1 MLVVAR
7 HAVAGLPNRYRS
19 NPKEA
24 SAQPNSQND
33 PPHRQPRGRSIMSVA
48 ANKRLIREYVA
59 TWNEGRTQHLSNFWA
74 PDMIH
79 YTRSLKQTRDEVKN
93 VVADFMT
100 AFPDLHFE
108 IDDIFGEGD
117 RVVTR
122 MTANATHSGAYLGY
136 PPTGKKINCSVMGIA
151 RIEDGKI
158 AEHWGVTDELA
169 MMAQIGMLPEEFL
182 AAMT

>member
-1 MLVVAR
+1 MV
-7 HAVAGLPNRYRS
+7 H
-19 NPKEA
+19 
-24 SAQPNSQND
+24 
-33 PPHRQPRGRSIMSVA
+33 H
-48 ANKRLIREYVA
+48 
-59 TWNEGRTQHLSNFWA
+59 
-74 PDMIH
+74 
-79 YTRSLKQTRDEVKN
+79 TRSLQQTCDEVK
-93 VVADFMT
+93 VVVSDFMS

-108 IDDIFGEGD
+108 IDDIFGEND

-122 MTANATHSGAYLGY
+122 MTANATHSGAYLGF

-169 MMAQIGMLPEEFL
+169 MMAQIGMLPEQFL